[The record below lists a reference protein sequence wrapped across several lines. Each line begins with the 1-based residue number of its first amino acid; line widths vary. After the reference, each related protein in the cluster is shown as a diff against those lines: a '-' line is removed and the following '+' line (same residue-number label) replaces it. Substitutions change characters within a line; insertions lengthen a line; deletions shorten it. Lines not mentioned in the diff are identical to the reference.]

1 MRSVR
6 CLAAAE
12 HPPNKDAGPRK
23 GMEHTGIDM
32 VHKPSAD
39 PQGNRYLGHD
49 SQPPRPVSGFL
60 PGQAEAQ
67 PPQIGPRKQR
77 PLLPTMREP
86 SPVLASCLPLA
97 DEA

>member
-49 SQPPRPVSGFL
+49 SQPPRLVSGFL

-77 PLLPTMREP
+77 PNERAKPRLSIM
-86 SPVLASCLPLA
+86 SPPGGRSMT
-97 DEA
+97 